1 MSDRIYVRRYVD
13 PLRPPSMGVFRSGF
27 GRNSGNLI
35 FAASAQRTL
44 TVDGV
49 DVETNN
55 LNTLMRSVDR
65 LNDEGRHVVIPL
77 ANAFR
82 PDYLPQLTALT
93 QAIERLTVPVTIL
106 GVGGQ
111 FALDGTVE
119 TTDEVDE
126 AARRFMRAILA
137 RGPALG
143 VRGERTAGY
152 LNSLGFSEVDVIGCP
167 SMFLRGGDLSIR
179 DTVPTFG
186 KQTKVSLNLT
196 PHVPIPTGW
205 VNDVFKR
212 HPRTEYVAQD
222 RRDLD
227 AMLGGPAV
235 KAASPEYPSSVL
247 HRAIRDNHTVFHC
260 HAPTWIDSM
269 ADRDF
274 TVGHRIHGNIT
285 SLLAGTPAHVIVH
298 DSRTR
303 ELCEYFEIPHTH
315 VSAQTREHTPQ
326 RLFESSDYKPLIAN
340 HPERLARFAGF
351 LERHGL
357 RHVLDLPA
365 GEAPFDRAVAQ
376 VEVRPGLV
384 IRPRSSEPE
393 ILDLRAWNT
402 ARAAHRDIARATA
415 RIEELETRL
424 AAAESPRGGLLSRL
438 RRTR

>member
-13 PLRPPSMGVFRSGF
+13 PLNPPSMDDFRPGF

-55 LNTLMRSVDR
+55 LNTLRRSVDR
-65 LNDEGRHVVIPL
+65 FNDEGRHVVIPL

-93 QAIERLTVPVTIL
+93 EAIERLTVPVTIL

-111 FALDGTVE
+111 FHLDGTVE
-119 TTDEVDE
+119 TTDEVDD

-167 SMFLRGGDLSIR
+167 SMFLRGSDLSIR
-179 DTVPTFG
+179 EAAPVFD
-186 KQTKVSLNLT
+186 KRTKVSLNLT
-196 PHVPIPTGW
+196 PHVPIPDGW
-205 VNDVFKR
+205 VDAVFRR
-212 HPRTEYVAQD
+212 HPRAEYVAQD

-235 KAASPEYPSSVL
+235 KGGSPEYPSSVR
-247 HRAIRDNHTVFHC
+247 HRAIRDNRAVFHC

-274 TVGHRIHGNIT
+274 TVGHRIHGNIA

-315 VSAQTREHTPQ
+315 VSRQTLEDTPE
-326 RLFESSDYKPLIAN
+326 RLFGASDYKPLIAN
-340 HPERLARFAGF
+340 HPERVARFAGF
-351 LERHGL
+351 LQRHGL

-402 ARAAHRDIARATA
+402 ARAAHQGLARAEA
-415 RIEELETRL
+415 RIQALEEQLK
-424 AAAESPRGGLLSRL
+424 AAQSSRSGLRGLL
-438 RRTR
+438 RRDR